1 LAAGTKITHRILRLN
16 RAVSPRKYSNVLHE
30 CIFNL
35 PDYGCPMNIIALVLL
50 GWALLLA
57 QPTYADFTGKV
68 VKVADGDT
76 ITVLRDSEQIKIRL
90 AGIDAPEKAQPFGN
104 VAKQSMS
111 EMLFGKEVRVIEQ
124 GPDRYGRTIGR
135 VYQGDV
141 DVSAEQI
148 KQGMAWVYRKYT
160 KKAALYQ
167 LEDEAKQQ
175 RLGLWA
181 DAEPTP
187 PWVWRRMAR

>member
-1 LAAGTKITHRILRLN
+1 MSNAVAFLTYKTGSCRANAIAAL
-16 RAVSPRKYSNVLHE
+16 
-30 CIFNL
+30 
-35 PDYGCPMNIIALVLL
+35 M

-57 QPTYADFTGKV
+57 QPVYADFTGKV

-104 VAKQSMS
+104 VAMQSMS
-111 EMLFGKEVRVIEQ
+111 DMVFGKEVRIVEQ
-124 GPDRYGRTIGR
+124 GRDRYGRTIGR
-135 VYQGDV
+135 VYQGDI

-160 KKAALYQ
+160 KEAALYQ
-167 LEDEAKQQ
+167 LEDEAKQH
-175 RLGLWA
+175 RLGLWVDA
-181 DAEPTP
+181 DPVP
-187 PWVWRRMAR
+187 PWAWRKMVR

>member
-1 LAAGTKITHRILRLN
+1 M
-16 RAVSPRKYSNVLHE
+16 VL
-30 CIFNL
+30 
-35 PDYGCPMNIIALVLL
+35 M

-57 QPTYADFTGKV
+57 QTAYADFIGKV

-90 AGIDAPEKAQPFGN
+90 ACIDASEKAQPYGS
-104 VAKQSMS
+104 AARQSMS
-111 EMLFGKEVRVIEQ
+111 EMLFGKEVRVVEQ
-124 GPDRYGRTIGR
+124 GRDRYGRIIGR

-141 DVSAEQI
+141 DVSAKQI

-160 KKAALYQ
+160 KEAALYQ
-167 LEDEAKQQ
+167 LEDEAKQH

-187 PWVWRRMAR
+187 PWAWRKKTR